1 LPIRLAAALIL
12 AMKASALIA
21 AASLTLASLL
31 PQPSLADEPAS
42 AYEIIKD
49 VRCINA
55 MHQVHSDVE
64 NRLGGDIQGVELN
77 VPMLDSPAA
86 ASPVLERQKRIVFN
100 LNTQWSRGPQ
110 ATQRAHNANQAI
122 TNSPQLV
129 RNYAEKVIASCPEVG
144 SVVFFMWEWGAGWS
158 LGADSRLI
166 QDRCVYPSEG
176 RSIYIWGEV
185 GCS

>member
-1 LPIRLAAALIL
+1 
-12 AMKASALIA
+12 MKAFALVA
-21 AASLTLASLL
+21 AASLAMASLF
-31 PQPSLADEPAS
+31 PKPSLADEPAS
-42 AYEIIKD
+42 AYEIITD

-55 MHQVHSDVE
+55 IHQVHSDVE
-64 NRLGGDIQGVELN
+64 NRLGGDIQAVQLHI
-77 VPMLDSPAA
+77 PMLDSPAA
-86 ASPVLERQKRIVFN
+86 ASPVPERQKRVVFN

-122 TNSPQLV
+122 TYSPRLV

-158 LGADSRLI
+158 LGADSRLV
-166 QDRCVYPSEG
+166 QDRCVYPSQG
-176 RSIYIWGEV
+176 RSFYIWGEI